1 MCGIAGIYNFG
12 SSQAVEGRLISKM
25 CGVLVHRGPDDEG
38 IYCKDNIGLGHRRL
52 SIIDLVGGHQPMANE
67 DGSVWIVFNGEI
79 YNFIELKEE
88 LLRKG
93 HVFKTHC
100 DTETIIHLYE
110 EEGEACVHKLRG
122 MFAFAIWDDRKK
134 SLLLVRERIGK
145 KPLHYTV
152 FDGKL
157 VFASEIKAILQDPSV
172 KREIDREALHDYLSF
187 LYVPAPR
194 TMFKGIRKL
203 PAGHY
208 LVCDKDGARLTE
220 YWDIDFSKTA
230 HGSEESLAGEI
241 YSRLKDAVKMRLISD
256 VPLGAFL
263 SGGIDSSSVVS
274 LMSGLQE
281 APVITNSIGFSVKA
295 FDELRYASLL
305 SKRYNTNHHEYVV
318 EPKALEILDTLVWHY
333 DEPFGDAS
341 SIPTYYVSKM
351 ARQNVTVALSGDGG
365 DENFAGYNR
374 YMYCR
379 AVTMLQNVV
388 PGFVKEMARGMA
400 GAAGGKDSGAWARK
414 VGNKLEELYLS
425 PFDLYFKII
434 SIYKEEEKASLYSG
448 AALKKISG
456 YNSRDGFRCIF
467 DSCGSDDYISK
478 LQYLDMKTYLCD
490 DILVKVDRASM
501 AVSLE
506 VRAPIL
512 DHKFMEF
519 AATIPAGM
527 KIRGLKGK
535 YILKKAMEKNVPS
548 KILNRSKM
556 GFGVPMTHWLRTD
569 LKSTVEA
576 ELFAQDGIISEL
588 FDLEYIKKIW
598 SIVQHSNVQGFRK
611 TDFSYRIWILFL
623 LSRWFRQYISNDGS
637 RQDR

>member
-1 MCGIAGIYNFG
+1 MCGIAGIYDFG
-12 SSQAVEGRLISKM
+12 TGKNVDSQLIRKM
-25 CGVLVHRGPDDEG
+25 CSVMVHRGPDDEG
-38 IYCKDNIGLGHRRL
+38 IYCKENIGLGHRRL
-52 SIIDLVGGHQPMANE
+52 SIIDLGGGHQPMANE
-67 DGSVWIVFNGEI
+67 DNSVWIVFNGEI

-93 HVFKTHC
+93 HVFRTHC

-110 EEGEACVHKLRG
+110 EEGEGCVQKLRG

-134 SLLLVRERIGK
+134 KLFLARERVGK
-145 KPLHYTV
+145 KPLHYAV
-152 FDGKL
+152 CDGRL
-157 VFASEIKAILQDPSV
+157 IFGSEIKAILQEPSV
-172 KREIDREALHDYLSF
+172 KRSIDYEALHDYLSF
-187 LYVPAPR
+187 LYVPAPK
-194 TMFKGIRKL
+194 TMFRGIEKL

-208 LVCDKDGARLTE
+208 LVCDKGGVKITK

-230 HGSEESLAGEI
+230 HGSEEALAGEL
-241 YSRLKDAVKMRLISD
+241 YFRLKDSVKMRLISD

-274 LMSGLQE
+274 LMSELQDE
-281 APVITNSIGFSVKA
+281 PVITNSIGFSVKA
-295 FDELRYASLL
+295 FDELKYASMV
-305 SKRYNTNHHEYVV
+305 SSRYSTDHHEYMV
-318 EPKALEILDTLVWHY
+318 EPKALDILDKLAWHY

-374 YMYCR
+374 YIYSN
-379 AVTMLQNVV
+379 AIIALQKML
-388 PGFVKEMARGMA
+388 PGFIKGSTKSI
-400 GAAGGKDSGAWARK
+400 AAALGGGGIGPWGSKIR
-414 VGNKLEELYLS
+414 NKLEEFYIS

-434 SIYKEEEKASLYSG
+434 SIYKEEEKSLLYG
-448 AALKKISG
+448 NALRAKMAG
-456 YNSRDGFRCIF
+456 YRSDDNFRKIF
-467 DSCGSDDYISK
+467 DNCRSPDYISK
-478 LQYLDMKTYLCD
+478 LQYLDIKTYLCD

-519 AATIPAGM
+519 ASTIPAGL
-527 KIRGLKGK
+527 KARGLKGK
-535 YILKKAMEKNVPS
+535 YILRKAMEKNVPS
-548 KILNRSKM
+548 EILNRSKM

-576 ELFAQDGIISEL
+576 EIFAKDGIIAEL
-588 FDLEYIKKIW
+588 FDVEYLKKMW
-598 SIVQHSNVQGFRK
+598 DTVQYANLKGFRK
-611 TDFSYRIWILFL
+611 TDFSYRIWVLFIF
-623 LSRWFRQYISNDGS
+623 SRWHKKYIIGINGKN
-637 RQDR
+637 